1 MKDGAPQSLVSQ
13 SPLFESIGAWLLEQG
28 LREASVSDIVKGVGR
43 RLLEGG
49 IPLYRLSIGGMI
61 LHPIFGATDVVW
73 EADNDTVRAE
83 RVSREIMTSEGFQN
97 APFFRMA
104 ADKIPFLR
112 QRLDHDAEEGE
123 YPIFARLRASAA
135 TDYLAFFH
143 SYGRTDAV
151 KWADLPPGM
160 EGILGSYSTRRI
172 GGFTNHEIDYLK
184 ALSAPLSLALKS
196 MTSYELA
203 NALLDTYLGRY
214 SGRHVLD
221 GLVGRGDGRL
231 IDCVL
236 WFCDLRN
243 STEMADDM
251 ALDAYL
257 ETLDEYFDCTAGA
270 VIDHG
275 GEVLKFIG
283 DAVMAI
289 FPVDEGSRPQI
300 DMCRAAVMAARE
312 ALARADRRNAQ
323 RAAKGLPAIRFGI
336 SLHVGVVMY
345 GNVGTRQRLD
355 FTVIG
360 PAVNEAARL
369 EGLCKTLDTPV
380 TISAQFND
388 VFPSDLVSLGEH
400 EVAGKKEA
408 LGVFTLPEYGTANPP
423 AA

>member
-1 MKDGAPQSLVSQ
+1 
-13 SPLFESIGAWLLEQG
+13 
-28 LREASVSDIVKGVGR
+28 
-43 RLLEGG
+43 
-49 IPLYRLSIGGMI
+49 MI
-61 LHPIFGATDVVW
+61 LHPIFGAIDVVW
-73 EADNDTVRAE
+73 DADNDRVRTE
-83 RVSREIMTSEGFQN
+83 RAPREITTSEEFQN

-112 QRLDHDAEEGE
+112 QRLDQSPAARE
-123 YPIFARLRASAA
+123 YPIFDRLRASEV
-135 TDYLAFFH
+135 TDYLAFFQ

-151 KWADLPPGM
+151 KWANLPPGM
-160 EGILGSYSTRRI
+160 EGILGSFSTRRI
-172 GGFTNHEIDYLK
+172 GGFIDLEIEYLK
-184 ALSAPLSLALKS
+184 ALSAPLSLAIKS
-196 MTSYELA
+196 MTSYDLA

-221 GLVGRGDGRL
+221 GLVQRGDGRI

-236 WFCDLRN
+236 WFCDLRD
-243 STEMADDM
+243 STAMADEI
-251 ALDAYL
+251 ALDDYL

-289 FPVDEGSRPQI
+289 FPIDEESRPRI
-300 DMCRAAVMAARE
+300 DMCRASLMAARE
-312 ALARADRRNAQ
+312 AISRADRRNAE
-323 RAAKGLPAIRFGI
+323 RAHKGLPTIRFGI

-369 EGLCKTLDTPV
+369 EGLCKPLNKPV
-380 TISAQFND
+380 TISAQFKD
-388 VFPSDLVSLGEH
+388 VFPGDLVSLGVH
-400 EVAGKKEA
+400 EVAGKKEN
-408 LGVFTLPEYGTANPP
+408 LEVFTLLEFVTVDPVAK
-423 AA
+423 